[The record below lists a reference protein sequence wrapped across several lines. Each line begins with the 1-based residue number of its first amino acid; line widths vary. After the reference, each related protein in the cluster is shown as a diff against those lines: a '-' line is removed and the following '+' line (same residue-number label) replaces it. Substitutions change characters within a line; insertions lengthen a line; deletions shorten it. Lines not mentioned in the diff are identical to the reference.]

1 MKTLKSL
8 LAIALFALIILPF
21 SSCEDLG
28 GESCEQQD
36 MNEILTCGSE
46 KNVEV
51 CCESGSECVY
61 KYNGQE
67 YADTESGLT
76 DLADALGCTYK
87 GSDGYDEQ
95 MELIINSLVELKE
108 KARLGS
114 Y

>member
-1 MKTLKSL
+1 
-8 LAIALFALIILPF
+8 
-21 SSCEDLG
+21 
-28 GESCEQQD
+28 
-36 MNEILTCGSE
+36 
-46 KNVEV
+46 
-51 CCESGSECVY
+51 VY